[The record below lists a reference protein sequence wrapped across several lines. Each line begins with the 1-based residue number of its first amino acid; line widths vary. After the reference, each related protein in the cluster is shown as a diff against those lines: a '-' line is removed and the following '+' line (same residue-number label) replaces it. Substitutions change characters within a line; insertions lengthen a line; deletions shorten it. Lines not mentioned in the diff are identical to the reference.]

1 MLSNSL
7 LKVENLTK
15 VYETGLF
22 RKKYITA
29 VDGVSFKVS
38 RGEIISLVGES
49 GSGKTTVAKIV
60 LRLLPP
66 TSGSVL
72 YNGENIWEKK
82 SIEELKN
89 YWREVHAVFQDPFA
103 SFNPIYKIDRILE
116 QAFNL
121 MGTPVDENAIKE
133 ALKEVALLPSEV
145 LGKYPHELSG
155 GQRQRLMIARCFLL
169 KPKLILAD
177 EPVSMV
183 DASTRASIVNLFIRL
198 RDEYRTSIIFIT
210 HDLGLAYFVSDRI
223 LIMYKGRIVE
233 EGSPDELISS
243 PKDKYTKKLLESVP
257 LLYGKWAGF

>member
-7 LKVENLTK
+7 LKVESLTK
-15 VYETGLF
+15 IYEVGLF
-22 RKKYITA
+22 KKKYITA
-29 VDGVSFKVS
+29 VNKVSFNVS

-49 GSGKTTVAKIV
+49 GSGKTTVAKII

-66 TSGSVL
+66 TSGRVL
-72 YNGENIWEKK
+72 YNGEDVWEKK
-82 SIEELKN
+82 KIEELKD
-89 YWREVHAVFQDPFA
+89 YWRKVHAVFQDPFA
-103 SFNPIYKIDRILE
+103 SFNPVYKIDRVLE

-183 DASTRASIVNLFIRL
+183 DASTRASIVNLFLRL
-198 RDEYRTSIIFIT
+198 RDEYKTSIIFIT

-243 PKDKYTKKLLESVP
+243 PKDAYTKNLLESVP

>member
-1 MLSNSL
+1 MLANSL
-7 LKVENLTK
+7 LKIENLTK
-15 VYETGLF
+15 VYEVGLF

-29 VDGVSFKVS
+29 VDKVSFNVS

-49 GSGKTTVAKIV
+49 GSGKTTVAKII

-66 TSGSVL
+66 TSGKVF
-72 YNGENIWEKK
+72 YKGEDIWEKK
-82 SIEELKN
+82 DIDKLKE

-103 SFNPIYKIDRILE
+103 SFNPVYKIDRVLE

-121 MGTPVDENAIKE
+121 MDTPVDENAIRE
-133 ALKEVALLPSEV
+133 ALKEVALLPDEV

-183 DASTRASIVNLFIRL
+183 DASTRASIVNLFLRL
-198 RDEYRTSIIFIT
+198 RDEYKTSIIFIT

-243 PKDKYTKKLLESVP
+243 PKDAYTKNLLESVP
-257 LLYGKWAGF
+257 LLYGKWKGF